1 MKKLFFLLL
10 FPLLLFG
17 NMAKPWMDG
26 SQHSTLYGVGNASV
40 KSEVI
45 DIRLVKEPVD
55 EIYFADYTIKYR
67 VYSPQKQTL
76 PLLFIAINLYDN
88 TEVKVNGVSK
98 KIELIDI
105 EKKKYPFIQ
114 QNETGFFVQYSHS
127 DKVSVDPNS
136 LLYFSADLMEGENII
151 EVKYE
156 ANLEYNTYGF
166 IKDYKLKYS
175 LYPSKF
181 WKSFGPI
188 DINLILDNGVEFK
201 DSNLGDEKKEKNIL
215 KWKIDP
221 QNQENM
227 TIEVSEK
234 PSFISKILLFLNPF
248 GIAILSLI
256 AMSFIHFKLMKRNTK
271 MYILV
276 LGIVLVP
283 ILFYV
288 IYLLSFDLINFSL
301 GKRFTKHGYVFLY
314 VVTYPILLLFYWILM
329 LLIFRRIKRNQNP
342 ASS

>member
-40 KSEVI
+40 KSEII
-45 DIRLVKEPVD
+45 DIRLVKEPD
-55 EIYFADYTIKYR
+55 EGIYFANYTIKYHI
-67 VYSPQKQTL
+67 YSPQKQTL

-114 QNETGFFVQYSHS
+114 QDETGFFVKYSQS

-136 LLYFSADLMEGENII
+136 LLYFSADLVEGDNII
-151 EVKYE
+151 EIKYD
-156 ANLEYNTYGF
+156 ANLEFNTYGF
-166 IKDYKLKYS
+166 IKNYKLEYS

-234 PSFISKILLFLNPF
+234 PSFISKILLFFNPF
-248 GIAILSLI
+248 GIAVLSLI

>member
-1 MKKLFFLLL
+1 MKKLFFLL
-10 FPLLLFG
+10 FPLLVFG
-17 NMAKPWMDG
+17 NMAKPMMDG

-45 DIRLVKEPVD
+45 DIRLVKEPD
-55 EIYFADYTIKYR
+55 EGIYFANYTIKYHI
-67 VYSPQKQTL
+67 YSPQKQAL

-114 QNETGFFVQYSHS
+114 QDATGFFVKYSQS

-136 LLYFSADLMEGENII
+136 LLYFSADLVEGDNII
-151 EVKYE
+151 EVKYH
-156 ANLEYNTYGF
+156 ANLEFNTYGF
-166 IKDYKLKYS
+166 IKNYKLEYS

-234 PSFISKILLFLNPF
+234 PSSISKILLFFNPF
-248 GIAILSLI
+248 GIAVLSLI

-271 MYILV
+271 MYILI

-288 IYLLSFDLINFSL
+288 IYLLSFDLIDFSL

-314 VVTYPILLLFYWILM
+314 VVTYPILLLFYWIVM